1 MTDAAAI
8 EPGFTEEAPGTL
20 ACEGDACAV
29 VGAGS
34 EPGVL
39 LAAADA
45 STGWLDGLLRKQ
57 ISDQVDRAEATAPHA
72 C

>member
-1 MTDAAAI
+1 VTDAAAI
-8 EPGFTEEAPGTL
+8 DPGLIEETPGTL
-20 ACEGDACAV
+20 VCEGDACVV

-34 EPGVL
+34 DAGVV

-45 STGWLDGLLRKQ
+45 SAGWLDGLLRKQ
-57 ISDQVDRAEATAPHA
+57 ISDQVDRAEATAPRA